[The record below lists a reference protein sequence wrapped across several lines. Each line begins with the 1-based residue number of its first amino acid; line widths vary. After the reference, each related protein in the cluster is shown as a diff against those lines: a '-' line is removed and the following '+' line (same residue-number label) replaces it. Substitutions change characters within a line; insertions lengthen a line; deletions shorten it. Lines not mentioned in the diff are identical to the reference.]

1 MLEFILKSLNFD
13 CRFWYLG
20 ISEHIYW
27 LDLFRSWNVGW
38 DYVFSLQFYAF
49 NWHLYPKWHCIQ
61 DSILS
66 VHAFLGNR
74 THDLDDA
81 AQISIYLNSD
91 APKGKLL
98 TKIVN
103 FKWAFWKK
111 LLRNISM
118 CSMRLFL
125 FEVAC
130 HYLWHLC
137 APKYYLVNEWITSN
151 VAINYL
157 MHNWEAIDEEFC
169 PQFIYFI
176 VRLCLRIWMYPQ
188 DSEKCTCP
196 NITFFA
202 LISSITQHLH

>member
-1 MLEFILKSLNFD
+1 MQAL
-13 CRFWYLG
+13 
-20 ISEHIYW
+20 
-27 LDLFRSWNVGW
+27 
-38 DYVFSLQFYAF
+38 
-49 NWHLYPKWHCIQ
+49 
-61 DSILS
+61 

-103 FKWAFWKK
+103 FKWACWKN

-125 FEVAC
+125 FDVAC

-151 VAINYL
+151 VAILYL
-157 MHNWEAIDEEFC
+157 MHNWEAIVVEFC
-169 PQFIYFI
+169 PHYASLDFFFFFF
-176 VRLCLRIWMYPQ
+176 VRLCLRIWIYPQ

-196 NITFFA
+196 NSITFFA